1 MKACLFKFFS
11 RTVIPFEK
19 VSFNYC
25 RSSGP
30 GGQAVNKQNTKCELR
45 FIVDQAEW
53 LDDYQKIRIKQMY
66 NNKMNKEGELI
77 ITAQEH
83 RTQEKNTESAKSKLV
98 EMIEKASVIEKERVV
113 EPFVMD
119 EEEKEIRM
127 TKKRTSSRLKSIRKG
142 MDF

>member
-1 MKACLFKFFS
+1 MSSAKAWVPEKNLFAFYCLFKFFS

-83 RTQEKNTESAKSKLV
+83 RTQEKNTESAKSNKQL
-98 EMIEKASVIEKERVV
+98 ASRNA
-113 EPFVMD
+113 VMC
-119 EEEKEIRM
+119 
-127 TKKRTSSRLKSIRKG
+127 
-142 MDF
+142 F